1 MAKYSFHS
9 KVPAKYSFHSKCYYS
24 EIIYQ
29 YAPVLELNFLKI
41 KFQCKIRFVENQ
53 VIGNQTLKNKKII
66 IIKKIMEL
74 KFVELEFHL
83 KFFKNPS
90 SLLKFNF

>member
-9 KVPAKYSFHSKCYYS
+9 KVPAKCYYS

-41 KFQCKIRFVENQ
+41 KFQCKTRFVENQ
-53 VIGNQTLKNKKII
+53 VIGNQTLKNKKNNNN
-66 IIKKIMEL
+66 KKNYGTQIRGTR
-74 KFVELEFHL
+74 VS
-83 KFFKNPS
+83 FKIFQGTQVPY
-90 SLLKFNF
+90 